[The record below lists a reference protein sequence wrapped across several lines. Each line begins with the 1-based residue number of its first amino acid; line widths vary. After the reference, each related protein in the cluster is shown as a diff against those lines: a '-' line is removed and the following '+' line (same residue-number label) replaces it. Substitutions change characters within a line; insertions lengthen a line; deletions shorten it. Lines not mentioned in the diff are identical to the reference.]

1 MDDDQC
7 EAMAEAE
14 AVLKLLESS
23 EGSTEAVMEGFAMTV
38 KQSGT
43 IQKLTADEVVDM
55 MNKPNNNILC
65 LDARTPKE
73 YNEGH
78 IPGKI

>member
-1 MDDDQC
+1 MDNDRC
-7 EAMAEAE
+7 EAMAE
-14 AVLKLLESS
+14 S
-23 EGSTEAVMEGFAMTV
+23 EGLTEVMEGFAVTV